1 MALSDILVRILE
13 EAGEQASEI
22 RARGEGEAKKILAEA
37 RREADALRK
46 KLILKGEEALR
57 RELGNDISA
66 ARLRARKEV
75 LALKRNLLAEVLE
88 RVPAFL
94 HEMPAGEYAR
104 LLADLVDEEAAAL
117 PGILESGSGDIA
129 RFGEEFP
136 SLVGEILARKHPG
149 CRVAPSPLP
158 GSFEQGIVIRTER
171 VVHNLSLHVLLHDA
185 RGRLE
190 AEVAQVLF
198 AP

>member
-117 PGILESGSGDIA
+117 PGILEKS
-129 RFGEEFP
+129 
-136 SLVGEILARKHPG
+136 
-149 CRVAPSPLP
+149 SPLSSARSSP
-158 GSFEQGIVIRTER
+158 GSTPGAGWPRPR
-171 VVHNLSLHVLLHDA
+171 CRDLLS
-185 RGRLE
+185 RGS
-190 AEVAQVLF
+190 
-198 AP
+198 